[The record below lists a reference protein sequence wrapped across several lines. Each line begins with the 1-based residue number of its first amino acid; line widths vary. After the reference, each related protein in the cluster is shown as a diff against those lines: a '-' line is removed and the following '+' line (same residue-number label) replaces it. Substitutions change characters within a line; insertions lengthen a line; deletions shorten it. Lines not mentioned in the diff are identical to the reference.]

1 MLSKQKTMEALE
13 TMYGMFPEAHGELK
27 HNNPFE
33 LLIAVILSAQATD
46 VSVNKATP
54 DLFASFPTPD
64 ALAEASID
72 EIILKIKTIGLYRN
86 KAKNIK
92 ACAQQLIERFDGQ
105 VPTSREELM
114 SLPGVGRK
122 TANVVLGD
130 AFGIPAIAV
139 DTHVERVSKR
149 LRICKLD
156 ATVMEVEET
165 LMRKVPQELWVKTHH
180 TLIFFGR
187 YHCGK
192 KSQVRGMSFAINMS
206 RWEKSD
212 ASKRKGAKKET
223 TPVDVVSLIANK
235 CMNYL
240 VIMEKSCFVYL
251 FCMKK

>member
-13 TMYGMFPEAHGELK
+13 TMYEMFPEAHGELK

-64 ALAEASID
+64 ALADASID

-92 ACAQQLIERFDGQ
+92 SCAQQLIERFDGQ
-105 VPTSREELM
+105 VPTTREELM

-156 ATVMEVEET
+156 ASVMEVEE
-165 LMRKVPQELWVKTHH
+165 

-187 YHCGK
+187 YHCTARNPKCEVCPLLSICQDGK
-192 KSQVRGMSFAINMS
+192 NRMRLK
-206 RWEKSD
+206 EKTL
-212 ASKRKGAKKET
+212 KKK
-223 TPVDVVSLIANK
+223 PRL
-235 CMNYL
+235 
-240 VIMEKSCFVYL
+240 
-251 FCMKK
+251 